1 MSEEKNTLW
10 RCSAALSKME
20 TETELTRAT
29 EEKLAGK
36 IRRAKPRTKISEE
49 NRPNR
54 NTAPRSNVN
63 TKGSMSSTNV
73 IKNRFF
79 SLNSKQNS
87 HQTRSSPSSLAHLI
101 ENKNEFLVH

>member
-49 NRPNR
+49 NRPKYS
-54 NTAPRSNVN
+54 A
-63 TKGSMSSTNV
+63 
-73 IKNRFF
+73 
-79 SLNSKQNS
+79 
-87 HQTRSSPSSLAHLI
+87 
-101 ENKNEFLVH
+101 